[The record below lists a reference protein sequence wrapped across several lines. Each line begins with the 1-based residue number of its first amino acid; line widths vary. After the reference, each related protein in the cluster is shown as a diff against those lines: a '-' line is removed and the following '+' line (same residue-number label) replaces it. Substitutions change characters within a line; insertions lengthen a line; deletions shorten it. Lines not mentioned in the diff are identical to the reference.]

1 MSKSS
6 IVNLIAVPDYSGDD
20 NYRSI
25 RDGILQSEI
34 DRHDSEK
41 DAEALQE
48 IADRREADT
57 HDENLP

>member
-1 MSKSS
+1 MSKNS
-6 IVNLIAVPDYSGDD
+6 IVDLLAVPDHSGDD

-25 RDGILQSEI
+25 RDRILQSEI

-57 HDENLP
+57 HDERLP